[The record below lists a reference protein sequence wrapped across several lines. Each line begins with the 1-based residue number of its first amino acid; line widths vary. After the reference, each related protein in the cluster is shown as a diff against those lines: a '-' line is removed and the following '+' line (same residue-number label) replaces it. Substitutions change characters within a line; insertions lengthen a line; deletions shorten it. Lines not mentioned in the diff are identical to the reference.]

1 MSSARRS
8 SSGTGSISG
17 SFFNQKPSNNTQK
30 INSHTTSQRT
40 SSNRSSTG
48 RTTSQK
54 KRAIISNEENYIP
67 VLNFTPK
74 SEAEIIKLKSL
85 VKAAD
90 ELRRKDDIMKAESI
104 FDKANMDNVEKQ
116 KQSIKKR
123 TKDLLRQ
130 KQLKELVKQ
139 TEKLYNQQKNTVD
152 SIKPSYFNNSK
163 LRKHEKLMNG
173 YGKQLNYLYDQEDII
188 NKKLRDKNTVPNKLL
203 KDIKL
208 LNKYIDAENDPES
221 DPKNK
226 YYDDKFF
233 TRKYRKSTR
242 KRGGSR
248 RTRRR
253 KR

>member
-1 MSSARRS
+1 MNSASRS
-8 SSGTGSISG
+8 SSGTGSIRG

-30 INSHTTSQRT
+30 ISSHTTSQRT

-54 KRAIISNEENYIP
+54 ERARISNEKNYIP
-67 VLNFTPK
+67 DLDFTPET
-74 SEAEIIKLKSL
+74 EAEIIELKSV

-90 ELRRKDDIMKAESI
+90 ELRRNADIMKAESI
-104 FDKANMDNVEKQ
+104 FDKANMNNVEKQ

-130 KQLKELVKQ
+130 KHLKELIKQ
-139 TEKLYNQQKNTVD
+139 TEILYEEQYEIVKN
-152 SIKPSYFNNSK
+152 IKPTFFSNSK

-173 YGKQLNYLYDQEDII
+173 YGKQLKYLYHQEDII
-188 NKKLRDKNTVPNKLL
+188 NKKVRDENIDPNELF

-226 YYDDKFF
+226 YYDDKYFA
-233 TRKYRKSTR
+233 RKYRKSTR